1 MTARMDKEQ
10 LVIDAASAEETQR
23 LARRIGELLAGDA
36 IITLTGDLGAG
47 KTTFTQGLGLGLGV
61 ASPITSPTF
70 VLINR
75 YRCADGRMLQHAD
88 CYRLANAPLE
98 MWDAGLAD
106 LFLSDDVVV
115 VEWADRIP
123 GLLPREYLDV
133 AFEHGDGDHS
143 DGSYRRI
150 ALTAHGARY
159 AELLRALRRDREARP

>member
-1 MTARMDKEQ
+1 MVTLMEQ
-10 LVIDAASAEETQR
+10 EQVIVETNSGEETQR
-23 LARRIGELLAGDA
+23 LGAQLGALLAGDA

-47 KTTFTQGLGLGLGV
+47 KTTFTQGLGAGLGV
-61 ASPITSPTF
+61 TGAITSPTF

-75 YRCADGRMLQHAD
+75 YRCADGRALQHAD

-106 LFLSDDVVV
+106 LFMGDDVVV

-123 GLLPREYLDV
+123 GLLPPDYLDIV
-133 AFEHGDGDHS
+133 FEHGDGDQ
-143 DGSYRRI
+143 RRI

-159 AELLRALRRDREARP
+159 VHLLRQLRLNYAVSD